1 MNGKSTK
8 VIPNSEIYKY
18 MNTCYMNSLLI
29 GYWSVLIKS
38 LGCDVTNTSIGTIK
52 MHIMETVKL
61 THIEMTAKL
70 YVSAGSI

>member
-1 MNGKSTK
+1 M
-8 VIPNSEIYKY
+8 
-18 MNTCYMNSLLI
+18 
-29 GYWSVLIKS
+29 GYQSVLIKS

-52 MHIMETVKL
+52 MQIMDTVKL